1 MNTDLIIIE
10 QLPII
15 KERLQMAQHEIEK
28 RVAYA
33 TSLECNEETRKEIK
47 KLRAELNKDF
57 QDFESRRKE
66 VKSKIAEPYKQF
78 EQAYN
83 ENISEPFKLGLNTL
97 DEKISTVESE
107 IKSRKEIE
115 IKAYFDEYRKSKDI
129 DFISFENSGI
139 SITLSASEKSLKAAA
154 KEYIDKV
161 SEDLSLI
168 ATQDFSDEIL
178 VEYKKRLSV
187 SAAIT
192 TVCNRRRELEE
203 IAVAKAE
210 QAEKAERL
218 KEAENTVDEIMAEVA
233 PPTVEPEQPEQTE
246 EIFEL
251 TFTVRATRNKL
262 KDLKEFLTDGGF
274 EIL

>member
-15 KERLQMAQHEIEK
+15 KERLQMAQHEIKK

-83 ENISEPFKLGLNTL
+83 ENISEPFKLGLNIL
-97 DEKISTVESE
+97 DDKISTVESE
-107 IKSRKEIE
+107 IKSRKETE
-115 IKAYFDEYRKSKDI
+115 VKAYFDEYRKSKDI
-129 DFISFENSGI
+129 DFISFEKSGI

-161 SEDLSLI
+161 SEDLNLI
-168 ATQDFSDEIL
+168 ATQDCGDEIL
-178 VEYKKRLSV
+178 IEYKKSLSV
-187 SAAIT
+187 STAIT
-192 TVCNRRRELEE
+192 TVCNRHRELEE
-203 IAVAKAE
+203 IAAAKAE
-210 QAEKAERL
+210 QAEKAEQL

>member
-97 DEKISTVESE
+97 DKKISTVESE
-107 IKSRKEIE
+107 IKSRKETE

-161 SEDLSLI
+161 SEDLNLI
-168 ATQDFSDEIL
+168 ATQDCDDEIL
-178 VEYKKRLSV
+178 IEYKKSLSV
-187 SAAIT
+187 STAIT
-192 TVCNRRRELEE
+192 TVCNRHRELEE
-203 IAVAKAE
+203 IAAAKAE
-210 QAEKAERL
+210 QAEKAEHL
-218 KEAENTVDEIMAEVA
+218 KEAENMVDEIMAEVA
-233 PPTVEPEQPEQTE
+233 PPTVEPEQTE

-262 KDLKEFLTDGGF
+262 KDLKEFLTNGGF